1 MSRKLKNIKK
11 GDFIAMRVR
20 YEDRQKRKQLAITDD
35 TLVVGVDIA
44 KNYQWARFV
53 DFRGIE
59 HDHALKF
66 KNRKDGFE
74 AILTKIRSTC
84 KQEGF
89 KKVVV
94 GMEPTGHYWKAFAN
108 WLEKQTDIT
117 VVLVNPYAT
126 KQAKELDDNSQTKS
140 DKKDALTIAKLVA
153 QGRYFELY
161 LPHDIYAE
169 LRGLAT
175 TRTSLNK
182 RKNAIKNTITAV
194 LDEFFP
200 EYVEVF
206 KHPLKGKASRHVLK
220 TCPFPK
226 FIRELGEDGVTGEIK
241 KAVKKTVGRKKARQ
255 LVEAAQE
262 SIGVDYGEEAARL
275 KLRLLINELEL
286 LEQQTEELEK
296 QMSCALGKTDYAEFL
311 LTIKGIGIVTLAACL
326 GELGD
331 PTRFDNPRQMSRMAG
346 YNLVEDSSGKNKSGT
361 KISKRGRKNLRSV
374 LYQMALTM
382 VATNDEMKELY
393 NYLKTRE
400 KDPLRKMQALIVVS
414 KKILTIIHTLAK
426 KKESYDPD
434 KVFGHVRREQLK
446 AAA

>member
-1 MSRKLKNIKK
+1 MKVK
-11 GDFIAMRVR
+11 
-20 YEDRQKRKQLAITDD
+20 YEDRLKQKLLAITTN

-59 HDHALKF
+59 HSRALKF
-66 KNRKDGFE
+66 KNSKGGFE
-74 AILTKIRSTC
+74 TILARIREIC
-84 KQEGF
+84 KTENF
-89 KKVVV
+89 AKAVV

-108 WLEKQTDIT
+108 WLNKQEGIT

-140 DKKDALTIAKLVA
+140 DKKDALTIAKLVKD
-153 QGRYFELY
+153 GRYFELY

-169 LRGLAT
+169 LRGLST
-175 TRTSLNK
+175 TRTGLNK
-182 RKNAIKNTITAV
+182 RRSALKNTVTAV

-200 EYVEVF
+200 EYTEVF
-206 KHPLKGKASRHVLK
+206 KCPFSGKASRHILK
-220 TCPFPK
+220 VCPFPK
-226 FIRELGEDGVTGEIK
+226 FITELGVDGVTAEIK
-241 KAVKKTVGRKKARQ
+241 KAVKKTVGRKKAEQ
-255 LVEAAQE
+255 LVEAAKE

-275 KLRLLINELEL
+275 KLCLVLEELEL
-286 LEQQTEELEK
+286 LEKQAEELEEK
-296 QMSCALGKTDYAEFL
+296 MAETLRDTDYAGFL
-311 LTIKGIGIVTLAACL
+311 LSIKGIGVVTLAACL

-331 PTRFDNPRQMSRMAG
+331 PVRFDSPRQMGRMAG

-382 VATNDEMKELY
+382 VATNNEMKQLY
-393 NYLKTRE
+393 HYLKTRK
-400 KDPLRKMQALIVVS
+400 KDPLKKMQALIVVS
-414 KKILTIIHTLAK
+414 KKILTLIHTLAK
-426 KKESYDPD
+426 KKESYNPE
-434 KVFGHVRREQLK
+434 KVFGYVRREQFK

>member
-1 MSRKLKNIKK
+1 MKVK
-11 GDFIAMRVR
+11 
-20 YEDRQKRKQLAITDD
+20 YEDRLKQKLLAITPD

-59 HDHALKF
+59 HSRALKF
-66 KNRKDGFE
+66 KNRKGGFE
-74 AILTKIRSTC
+74 IILARIRQICKEENFTKA
-84 KQEGF
+84 
-89 KKVVV
+89 VV

-108 WLEKQTDIT
+108 WLEKQAGIT

-126 KQAKELDDNSQTKS
+126 KQAKELDDNSPTKS
-140 DKKDALTIAKLVA
+140 DKKDALTIAKLVKD
-153 QGRYFELY
+153 GRYFELY
-161 LPHDIYAE
+161 LPHDVYAE
-169 LRGLAT
+169 LRGLSAT
-175 TRTSLNK
+175 RIGLNK
-182 RKNAIKNTITAV
+182 RKSALKNTIMAV

-200 EYVEVF
+200 EYEEVF
-206 KHPLKGKASRHVLK
+206 KCPLTGKASRRILK

-226 FIRELGEDGVTGEIK
+226 FIIELGEEGVTAEIK
-241 KAVKKTVGRKKARQ
+241 KAVKKTVGRKKAGQ
-255 LVEAAQE
+255 LVDAAKE

-275 KLRLLINELEL
+275 KLRLLLEELEL
-286 LEQQTEELEK
+286 LEKQTKELEE
-296 QMSCALGKTDYAEFL
+296 QMEAALQKTDYAEFL
-311 LTIKGIGIVTLAACL
+311 LSIKGIGIVTLAACL

-382 VATNDEMKELY
+382 AATNDEMKQLY
-393 NYLKTRE
+393 HYLKTRE
-400 KDPLRKMQALIVVS
+400 KSPLRKMQALIVVS
-414 KKILTIIHTLAK
+414 KKILTLIYTLAK
-426 KKESYDPD
+426 KKESYDPE
-434 KVFGHVRREQLK
+434 KVFGPVRREQLK

>member
-1 MSRKLKNIKK
+1 MKVK
-11 GDFIAMRVR
+11 
-20 YEDRQKRKQLAITDD
+20 YEDRLKQKVIAITAD

-66 KNRKDGFE
+66 KNRKGGFE
-74 AILTKIRSTC
+74 IILARIREIC
-84 KQEGF
+84 KKENF
-89 KKVVV
+89 VKAVV

-108 WLEKQTDIT
+108 WLEKQEGIT

-126 KQAKELDDNSQTKS
+126 KQAKELDDNSPTKS
-140 DKKDALTIAKLVA
+140 DKKDALTIAKLVKD
-153 QGRYFELY
+153 GRYFELY
-161 LPHDIYAE
+161 LPHDVYAE
-169 LRGLAT
+169 LRGLSAT
-175 TRTSLNK
+175 RIGLNK
-182 RKNAIKNTITAV
+182 RKSALKNTIMAV

-200 EYVEVF
+200 EYEEVF
-206 KHPLKGKASRHVLK
+206 KCPLTGKASRRILK

-226 FIRELGEDGVTGEIK
+226 FIIELGEEGVTAEIK
-241 KAVKKTVGRKKARQ
+241 KAVKKTVGRKKAGQ
-255 LVEAAQE
+255 LVDAAKE

-275 KLRLLINELEL
+275 KLRLLLEELEL
-286 LEQQTEELEK
+286 LEKQTKELEE
-296 QMSCALGKTDYAEFL
+296 QMEAALQKTDYAEFL
-311 LTIKGIGIVTLAACL
+311 LSIKGIGIVTLAACL

-382 VATNDEMKELY
+382 AATNDEMKQLY
-393 NYLKTRE
+393 HYLKTRE
-400 KDPLRKMQALIVVS
+400 KSPLRKMQALIVVS
-414 KKILTIIHTLAK
+414 KKILTLIYTLAK
-426 KKESYDPD
+426 KKESYDPE
-434 KVFGHVRREQLK
+434 KVFGPVRREQLK